1 MKQFIKNITIIA
13 LIAGLFTACN
23 KEDLDVEKAMHIVV
37 NGYNG
42 GANDLQMS
50 IDTTQYG
57 IAVRS
62 GAYIMQP
69 AAVIS
74 QNLVYSYRS
83 EKKRMLTLTDIVTQQ
98 VVYSREVP
106 ANSTNA
112 VFNFIF
118 LDGKE
123 LDINAPA
130 ADLATNKLGFYIHYT
145 SSNEPFDI
153 FLYRRDNTT
162 GQEFRSYLAK
172 NVTPGKWV
180 YLDYAV
186 PADFNTKQIISTSS
200 ASLCFTKAGTTDQ
213 WAFDNDQNK
222 STAPANSM
230 GLPVEDE
237 KGLVQPY
244 FFTPLPYGQGL
255 FNLFFYPDRL

>member
-1 MKQFIKNITIIA
+1 MKQYIINIA
-13 LIAGLFTACN
+13 LTLLIATAFTACN

-42 GANDLQMS
+42 GANALQMS
-50 IDTTQYG
+50 IDTTLYG
-57 IAVRS
+57 ITSRN
-62 GAYIMQP
+62 GAYIMKP

-74 QNLVYSYRS
+74 QNLVYTYRS
-83 EKKRMLTLTDIVTQQ
+83 DKKRMLTLTDTITKQ
-98 VVYSREVP
+98 VVYSRELP
-106 ANSTNA
+106 ENSPKA
-112 VFNFIF
+112 VFNYIF

-130 ADLATNKLGFYIHYT
+130 ADPATNKLGFYVHYIA
-145 SSNEPFDI
+145 SNEPFDI
-153 FLYRRDNTT
+153 FLYRKDNTT
-162 GQEFRSYLAK
+162 GQEFRTYLAK

-186 PADFNTKQIISTSS
+186 PADCGTKQIISNSS
-200 ASLCFTKAGTTDQ
+200 ASVCFTKAGTTDQ

-222 STAPANSM
+222 SQTPANALF
-230 GLPVEDE
+230 LPVEEE

-255 FNLFFYPDRL
+255 SKLFFYPERG